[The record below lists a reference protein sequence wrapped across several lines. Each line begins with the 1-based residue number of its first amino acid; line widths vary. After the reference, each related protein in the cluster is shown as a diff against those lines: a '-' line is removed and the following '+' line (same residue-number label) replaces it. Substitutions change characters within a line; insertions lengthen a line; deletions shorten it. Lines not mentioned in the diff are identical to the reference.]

1 MDQQMDATGS
11 AFWSCYRLVGPLVD
25 SDALAE
31 RWEDESVLRAF
42 SVKGLAGHLVRV
54 GWAVLDYSR
63 GEVTDGSPIPAEQYY
78 RTVLARM
85 GPQEHREVITRGE
98 EVAGDNPAAL
108 RESYRE
114 AGRQV
119 ETFLAEA
126 DANRLIKVFGGLVMR
141 LEDYLQTRIV
151 EALVHLDDLALS
163 LDLDPPEP
171 PRTAYD
177 IAIDH
182 LIRVARLTHGD
193 RAILTALSRRERDH
207 LDALRI
213 F

>member
-1 MDQQMDATGS
+1 MDATLA
-11 AFWSCYRLVGPLVD
+11 AFKDSYDLVGSLVEQP
-25 SDALAE
+25 ALE
-31 RWEDESVLRAF
+31 QRWEDESVLSGF

-63 GEVTDGSPIPAEQYY
+63 SAVGDVSAIPAEEYY
-78 RTVLARM
+78 RTVLAKM
-85 GPQEHREVITRGE
+85 GPAEHREVIVRGE
-98 EVAGDNPAAL
+98 EVAGASAAPL

-114 AGRQV
+114 ATKRL
-119 ETFLAEA
+119 EAFLADA
-126 DANRLIKVFGGLVMR
+126 DPNRLIQVFGGLVMR

-163 LDLDPPEP
+163 LHLDPPEP
-171 PRTAYD
+171 PRPAYD

-193 RAILTALSRRERDH
+193 RAVLTALSRRERDERN
-207 LDALRI
+207 ALRI

>member
-1 MDQQMDATGS
+1 MDATGS
-11 AFWSCYRLVGPLVD
+11 AFWSCYGLVGPVVE
-25 SDALAE
+25 SDALDE
-31 RWEDESVLRAF
+31 RWDDESVLHGF

-63 GEVTDGSPIPAEQYY
+63 AEVTDGSPIPAEEYY
-78 RTVLARM
+78 RTVLAGM
-85 GPQEHREVITRGE
+85 GQQEHREVITRGE
-98 EVAGDNPAAL
+98 EVAGDSPAAL

-114 AGRQV
+114 AG
-119 ETFLAEA
+119 EHLEAFLADA
-126 DANRLIKVFGGLVMR
+126 DANRLIQVFGGLVMR

-171 PRTAYD
+171 PRVAYD

-182 LIRVARLTHGD
+182 LIRVGRLTHGD

>member
-1 MDQQMDATGS
+1 MDPTLT
-11 AFWSCYRLVGPLVD
+11 AFQACYDLVGPLLD
-25 SDALAE
+25 TDALDE
-31 RWEDESVLRAF
+31 RWEDESVLADF

-63 GEVTDGSPIPAEQYY
+63 DEVAGESPIPAEEYY
-78 RTVLARM
+78 RTVLAEM
-85 GPQEHREVITRGE
+85 GAHEHLQVRVRGE
-98 EVAGDNPAAL
+98 EVAGTDAASL
-108 RESYRE
+108 RASYRE
-114 AGRQV
+114 ARDRLGH
-119 ETFLAEA
+119 FLHNS
-126 DANRLIKVFGGLVMR
+126 DPNRLVKVFRGLVMR

-163 LDLDPPEP
+163 LGVTPPDPPP
-171 PRTAYD
+171 VAYD

-182 LIRVARLTHGD
+182 LIRVARLTHAD
-193 RAILTALSRRERDH
+193 RGVLTALSRRERDD